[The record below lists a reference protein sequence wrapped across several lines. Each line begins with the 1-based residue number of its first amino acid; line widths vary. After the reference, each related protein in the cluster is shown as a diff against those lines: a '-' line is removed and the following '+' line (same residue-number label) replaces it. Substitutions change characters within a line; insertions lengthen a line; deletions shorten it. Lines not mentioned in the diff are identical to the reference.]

1 MRFLVDTNVL
11 SELRKGRRCNPSVAR
26 WAMSHPT
33 EDHFTSVL
41 VLGEIRHGIERARR
55 SDADKALVLER
66 GLESVR
72 LAFEGRILPIDRAV
86 AEEWG
91 RMGVPDPIP
100 VVDGLLAATAGI
112 NGLTLATRNVADLAR
127 TGASVIDPFEAAEP

>member
-11 SELRKGRRCNPSVAR
+11 SELRKGRRCHPNVAR
-26 WAMSHPT
+26 WATSHPT
-33 EDHFTSVL
+33 GELFTSVL
-41 VLGEIRHGIERARR
+41 VLGEIRHGIEHARR
-55 SDADKALVLER
+55 GDADRALVLDR
-66 GLESVR
+66 WLESVR
-72 LAFEGRILPIDRAV
+72 RAFEGRILPIDQAV

-100 VVDGLLAATAGI
+100 VVDGLLAATARI

-127 TGASVIDPFEAAEP
+127 TGASVIDPFEAATP